1 MKITKRDIEALKWIA
16 QLKYLST
23 SLIAKYFFDD
33 KIKVARRRL
42 KYLFDN
48 GYLLWFEKMQVDS
61 RGRWERVYYLNKKRK
76 PEINCLGGIEFSFYH
91 PPKNPLFANHDLEIA
106 NFILCLKTCCDNHG
120 EYTFY
125 HQLGNETRA
134 VRKSNPEEDNQQ
146 SGLPFIGRNKAVFI
160 PDALIV
166 LQARIGKCLLFL
178 EIDTGKEVITGS
190 FRNTADISKKLKAYK
205 DYLSCKGYH
214 AFANKHNFNFKG
226 FRVLFVTSQERINHI
241 QDLCKKIDTQG
252 IVWITSFDK
261 INQGSLFNPIWH
273 VPCAEKN
280 ELMAIVKKN

>member
-1 MKITKRDIEALKWIA
+1 MKITKRDIEVLKWIA

-23 SLIAKYFFDD
+23 SLIAKYFFDG

-42 KYLFDN
+42 KYLCDN
-48 GYLLWFEKMQVDS
+48 GFLLWFEKVQVNS
-61 RGRWERVYYLNKKRK
+61 CGRWERVYYLNKNRK
-76 PEINCLGGIEFSFYH
+76 PEINCLGGVVFSFYH

-106 NFILCLKTCCDNHG
+106 NFILCLKGCCAEHG

-125 HQLGNETRA
+125 HQLGNEIRA
-134 VRKSNPEEDNQQ
+134 VRRSDIEEDDQQ

-166 LQARIGKCLLFL
+166 LQSEKGKSLFFL
-178 EIDTGKEVITGS
+178 EIDTGKEVISG
-190 FRNTADISKKLKAYK
+190 FRNAADVSKKFKAYI
-205 DYLSCKGYH
+205 DYLQCKKYQH
-214 AFANKHNFNFKG
+214 LADKHNFNFKG
-226 FRVLFVTSQERINHI
+226 FRILFVTTPERINHI
-241 QDLCKKIDTQG
+241 QDLCQKIDTQG

-261 INQGSLFNPIWH
+261 IYQGSSFNPIWH